1 MRNYI
6 ITGDLPTK
14 DLLENL
20 RSLKKEYE
28 EEKAQLIAEGA
39 YGKISFIKCKLDGK
53 IYALKEY
60 KMGVDER

>member
-28 EEKAQLIAEGA
+28 EEKA
-39 YGKISFIKCKLDGK
+39 
-53 IYALKEY
+53 
-60 KMGVDER
+60 